1 MFSWMLRFEMIVSR
15 NNFVYN
21 NHYFN
26 VLTTAHALVMIFFFL
41 MPSLISRFG
50 NILIP
55 LYCGVP
61 DIAFPRMNNLS
72 YWLMFPAIL
81 ILLLGAIIEGG
92 VGTRWTVYPPLS
104 SFGHRSSS
112 VDTAIFSLHL
122 AGAASIIGRINFIT
136 TVLMFGGSGIDFYN
150 LPVFVWAFF
159 TTVFLLVLSLPV
171 LAAGITMLLFDRN
184 VNTSFFDSEGRR
196 DVVLF
201 QHLFWF
207 FGHPEV
213 YVLVLP
219 RFRLLSQVVLYHTD
233 MVELG
238 RFYRMV
244 WAVIRIRFLG
254 CVVWA
259 HHMFTVR
266 LDNDTRVYFTAA
278 TMVIGVPTGVKIF
291 TWLSLLLGKEV
302 NMDGSYVWVIRFLFL
317 FTLGRV
323 TGITLANN
331 SLDLVL
337 HDTYFVVAHFHYV
350 LSMSAVYSL
359 VIGFVHWQEMFVYR
373 YCDEFLNKMYFYILF
388 IRVNVTFFPIHQIG
402 ILGIPRRYFSY
413 GEVYM
418 NLNIITF
425 VRTLFTVLGWVILM
439 VMLYNVIVM
448 KVRLGG
454 YTRFADSVYG
464 ASLPHHTYM
473 SNVIISWWSRF
484 KVSNKEK
491 KKIKKAIIE
500 GRREFLKG
508 EIDKNKSPHG
518 KDIKRY

>member
-1 MFSWMLRFEMIVSR
+1 MLRFEIIVSG

-26 VLTTAHALVMIFFFL
+26 VLTTAHALVIIFFFL

-72 YWLMFPAIL
+72 YWLMFPAVL
-81 ILLLGAIIEGG
+81 ILLIRSIIERG

-104 SFGHRSSS
+104 SFGHGSAS
-112 VDTAIFSLHL
+112 VDAAIFSLHL
-122 AGAASIIGRINFIT
+122 ARAASIIGGINFIT
-136 TVLMFGGSGIDFYN
+136 TVLIFGGKRLDFYN

-171 LAAGITMLLFDRN
+171 LAARITILLFDRN
-184 VNTSFFDSEGRR
+184 INTSFFDSERGR
-196 DVVLF
+196 DAVLF

-207 FGHPEV
+207 FRHPEV

-219 RFRLLSQVVLYHTD
+219 GFRILSHVVLYHTD
-233 MVELG
+233 IVSLG
-238 RFYRMV
+238 GYYGIV
-244 WAVIRIRFLG
+244 WAVIGIRFLG

-259 HHMFTVR
+259 HHMFTVG
-266 LDNDTRVYFTAA
+266 LDSDTRVYFTAA
-278 TMVIGVPTGVKIF
+278 TIVIRVPTGVKIF
-291 TWLSLLLGKEV
+291 TWLSLLVGKDV
-302 NMDGSYVWVIRFLFL
+302 NFDGSYIWVVGFLFL

-359 VIGFVHWQEMFVYR
+359 VLRFVHWQEMFVYG
-373 YCDEFLNKMYFYILF
+373 YCDEFINKLYFF
-388 IRVNVTFFPIHQIG
+388 IIFVGVNVTFFPIHQIG
-402 ILGIPRRYFSY
+402 ILGMPRRYFSY
-413 GEVYM
+413 GELYLT
-418 NLNIITF
+418 LNIITF
-425 VRTLFTVLGWVILM
+425 IGTLFTMLGWVVLIVILSNTS
-439 VMLYNVIVM
+439 MLS
-448 KVRLGG
+448 LGMSRYVG
-454 YTRFADSVYG
+454 YMDGLYG
-464 ASLPHHTYM
+464 NNIPHHTF
-473 SNVIISWWSRF
+473 IDG
-484 KVSNKEK
+484 VS
-491 KKIKKAIIE
+491 
-500 GRREFLKG
+500 
-508 EIDKNKSPHG
+508 
-518 KDIKRY
+518 